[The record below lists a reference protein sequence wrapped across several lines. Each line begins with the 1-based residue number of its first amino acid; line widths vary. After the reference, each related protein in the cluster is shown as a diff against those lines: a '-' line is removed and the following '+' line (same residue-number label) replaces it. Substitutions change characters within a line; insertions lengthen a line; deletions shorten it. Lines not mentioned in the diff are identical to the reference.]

1 MTTLIATS
9 VLRDSHRGERHEG
22 VYLVDL
28 DKRRVARVLE
38 RNTAGAGRPGAGW
51 RGGLRGIAF
60 DEDRL
65 FLAARDE
72 LFAFTRDF
80 EPLGTFRSPYL
91 RQCEG
96 MSVFRRRLFLVS
108 AGYDSVLGFDLDGM
122 RFSLGLHILAAEN
135 DFRATPFDP
144 NGQKG
149 PQLANRLGLNAVFCS
164 EKGMFISGRETL
176 GMLQYAGSRITRFAT
191 LPRGVHDARPWREG
205 VLFNDGEAG
214 VVRYVTPER
223 NHVFDVPR
231 DPEARQPGSD
241 SNDRVIPEAAFPR
254 GLCALDER
262 RIASGSSPS
271 TITLH
276 DVEAMQT
283 TLTLKLCEDPRS
295 AIYSLDVRPYPGSG

>member
-9 VLRDSHRGERHEG
+9 VLRDGHRGERHEG

-28 DKRRVARVLE
+28 DQRRVARVLE
-38 RNTAGAGRPGAGW
+38 RNVAGAERPGAGW
-51 RGGLRGIAF
+51 RGGLRAIAF
-60 DEDRL
+60 DDDRL

-72 LFAFTRDF
+72 LFAFTPDF

-96 MSVFRRRLFLVS
+96 LSVFGRRLFLVS
-108 AGYDSVLGFDLDGM
+108 AGYDSVLGFDLDRM
-122 RFSLGLHILAAEN
+122 RFSLGLHIVAAEN

-149 PQLANRLGLNAVFCS
+149 PQLANRLRLNSVFCG

-176 GMLQYAGSRITRFAT
+176 GMLLYGGSRITRFAT
-191 LPRGVHDARPWREG
+191 LPRGAHDARPWREG
-205 VLFNDGEAG
+205 VLFNDSEAG
-214 VVRYVTPER
+214 VVRYVTPAL
-223 NHVFDVPR
+223 NHVFQAPRLPQAHRDV
-231 DPEARQPGSD
+231 
-241 SNDRVIPEAAFPR
+241 SNTDDEDKNPSTLLR
-254 GLCALDER
+254 GLCADDQRL
-262 RIASGSSPS
+262 IASGSSPS

-283 TLTLKLCEDPRS
+283 TLTLNLCDDPRS
-295 AIYSLDVRPYPGSG
+295 AIYSLAVWPFSD